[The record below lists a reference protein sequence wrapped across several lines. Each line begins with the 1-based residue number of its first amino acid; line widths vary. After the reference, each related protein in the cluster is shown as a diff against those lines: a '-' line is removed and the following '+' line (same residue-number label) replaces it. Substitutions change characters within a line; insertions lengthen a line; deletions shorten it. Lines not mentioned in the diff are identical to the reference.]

1 MAQAYYSPQHSPM
14 ANNKKDN
21 NKKENNMQ
29 ANRQAGHILIVDD
42 DADVLLAA
50 EIVLK
55 KEFSRV
61 RVESDPTQLGS
72 LLEQHDFDVVLL
84 DMNFVMGVTS
94 GQDGLDWLKFIESRA
109 PATQII
115 VMTAYGSLNLA
126 IAAIKEGA
134 SDFVV
139 KPWDNA
145 KLVAT
150 IGAALAHNRTARE
163 VTQLKT
169 RQKQLNQ
176 FLGQDFGQIIGQ
188 APALQLLLANIEKV
202 AATDANVLILGE
214 NGTGK
219 ELIARA
225 LHAQSRRTEQPFI
238 NVDLGAIAPTL
249 FESELFGHTRGAFT
263 DAHGNRA
270 GRFEIA
276 SGGTLFLDEI
286 GNIDMQM
293 QAKLLGVLES
303 RTLSRVGSDKPV
315 AIDVRLICA
324 TNMPLHEMVDEYRF
338 RQDLLYRINTI
349 ELQVPPLR
357 ERLSDI
363 PLLAEHF
370 ITLFSRKYNQR
381 KKGIS
386 ADALR
391 KLQGY
396 AWPGNIREF
405 QHAVERALIMGD
417 HDNLQADDFML
428 ASKKPGQRESINLNL
443 EAMEKDVIQKAL
455 VKHQNNLSR
464 AAAELGLSRAT
475 LYRKMGK
482 YGIE

>member
-1 MAQAYYSPQHSPM
+1 MD
-14 ANNKKDN
+14 NKLTGN
-21 NKKENNMQ
+21 
-29 ANRQAGHILIVDD
+29 ILVVDD

-61 RVESDPTQLGS
+61 RTQSDPAQLGA
-72 LLEQHDFDVVLL
+72 LLEPNDVDVVLL
-84 DMNFVMGVTS
+84 DMNFVMGATN
-94 GQDGLDWLKFIESRA
+94 GQAGLDWLKFIKARS
-109 PATQII
+109 PATQVI

-139 KPWDNA
+139 KPWENT

-150 IGAALAHNRTARE
+150 IGAALAHSRTARE
-163 VTQLKT
+163 VLQLKT
-169 RQKQLNQ
+169 RQKLFNQ
-176 FLGQDFGQIIGQ
+176 FLGRDFGQIIGQ
-188 APALQLLLANIEKV
+188 SPALQQLLTNIEKV

-225 LHAQSRRTEQPFI
+225 LHAQSGRAEQPFV

-249 FESELFGHTRGAFT
+249 FESELFGHAKGAFT
-263 DAHGNRA
+263 DAHSARS

-303 RTLSRVGSDKPV
+303 RTLSRVGSDKPIAV
-315 AIDVRLICA
+315 DVRLICA
-324 TNMPLHEMVDEYRF
+324 TNMPLYDMVEDYRF
-338 RQDLLYRINTI
+338 RQDLLYRINTV
-349 ELQVPPLR
+349 ELHVPPLR

-370 ITLFSRKYNQR
+370 IALFSRKYN
-381 KKGIS
+381 KPAKGLS
-386 ADALR
+386 AEALR
-391 KLQGY
+391 KLQAY
-396 AWPGNIREF
+396 AWPGNIREL

-417 HDNLQADDFML
+417 GDELQADDFAF
-428 ASKKPGQRESINLNL
+428 ASKKQGPRDSINLNL
-443 EAMEKDVIQKAL
+443 EAVEKDTIQKAL

-464 AAAELGLSRAT
+464 AAAELGLGRAT
-475 LYRKMGK
+475 LYRKMSK
-482 YGIE
+482 YGIQ

>member
-1 MAQAYYSPQHSPM
+1 MDSKTP
-14 ANNKKDN
+14 
-21 NKKENNMQ
+21 
-29 ANRQAGHILIVDD
+29 GHILIVDD

-55 KEFSRV
+55 KDFSRV
-61 RVESDPTQLGS
+61 RTCSDPAQLGV
-72 LLEQHDFDVVLL
+72 LLDQHEPDVVLL

-94 GQDGLDWLKFIESRA
+94 GRDGLDWLKFIRNHA
-109 PATQII
+109 PATQVI
-115 VMTAYGSLNLA
+115 VMTAYGSMNLA
-126 IAAIKEGA
+126 IAAIKSGA

-139 KPWDNA
+139 KPWDNE

-150 IGAALAHNRTARE
+150 IFSALAHSRTARE

-169 RQKQLNQ
+169 RQTALNR
-176 FLGQDFGQIIGQ
+176 FLGQDFGQIVGE
-188 APALQLLLANIEKV
+188 APALQQLMASIEKV

-214 NGTGK
+214 NGSGK

-225 LHAQSRRTEQPFI
+225 LHAQSRRAEQPFI

-249 FESELFGHTRGAFT
+249 FESELFGHTKGAFT
-263 DAHGNRA
+263 DANRDRA

-303 RTLSRVGSDKPV
+303 RSLSRVGSDRPV
-315 AIDVRLICA
+315 AVDVRLICA
-324 TNMPLHEMVDEYRF
+324 SNMPLHDMVDDYRF
-338 RQDLLYRINTI
+338 RQDLLYRINTV
-349 ELQVPPLR
+349 ELHVPPLR
-357 ERLSDI
+357 ERISDI

-370 ITLFSRKYNQR
+370 IALFSRKYNRR
-381 KKGIS
+381 KPGIGV
-386 ADALR
+386 AALR
-391 KLQGY
+391 KLQAY

-405 QHAVERALIMGD
+405 QHAVERALIMSE
-417 HDNLQADDFML
+417 HDELQPDDFL
-428 ASKKPGQRESINLNL
+428 FAARKASARDNASLNL
-443 EAMEKDVIQKAL
+443 EDVEKDTIQKAL

-464 AAAELGLSRAT
+464 AAAELGLGRAT
-475 LYRKMGK
+475 LYRKMSK
-482 YGIE
+482 YGLQ

>member
-1 MAQAYYSPQHSPM
+1 MDGTR
-14 ANNKKDN
+14 KD
-21 NKKENNMQ
+21 KL
-29 ANRQAGHILIVDD
+29 AGNILIVDD

-61 RVESDPTQLGS
+61 HAASDPTRLGA
-72 LLEQHDFDVVLL
+72 LLEQYEPEVVLL
-84 DMNFVMGVTS
+84 DMNFVMGVTT
-94 GQDGLDWLKFIESRA
+94 GQDGLDWLKFIKSRC
-109 PATQII
+109 PATQVI

-126 IAAIKEGA
+126 IAAIKDGA

-150 IGAALAHNRTARE
+150 IGAAVAHSRTARE
-163 VTQLKT
+163 VIQLKS
-169 RQKQLNQ
+169 RQKVLNQ
-176 FLGQDFGQIIGQ
+176 FLGQDFAQIIGQ
-188 APALQLLLANIEKV
+188 SPALQTLMANIEKV
-202 AATDANVLILGE
+202 ADTDANVLILGE
-214 NGTGK
+214 NGSGK
-219 ELIARA
+219 ELVARA
-225 LHAQSRRTEQPFI
+225 LHAQSRRAEQPFI

-249 FESELFGHTRGAFT
+249 FESELFGHTKGAFT
-263 DAHGNRA
+263 DAHQHRA

-303 RTLSRVGSDKPV
+303 RTLSRVGSDK
-315 AIDVRLICA
+315 AIAVDVRLICA
-324 TNMPLHEMVDEYRF
+324 TNMPLHEMVDDYRF
-338 RQDLLYRINTI
+338 RQDLLYRINTV

-357 ERLSDI
+357 ERTSDI

-370 ITLFSRKYNQR
+370 VTLFSRKYNSR

-405 QHAVERALIMGD
+405 QHAVERALIMGE
-417 HDNLQADDFML
+417 HDELQAEDFAL
-428 ASKKPGQRESINLNL
+428 VSKKPGQRENINLNL
-443 EAMEKDVIQKAL
+443 EAVEKDTIQKAL

-464 AAAELGLSRAT
+464 AAAELGLGRAT
-475 LYRKMGK
+475 LYRKMSK
-482 YGIE
+482 YGIQ

>member
-1 MAQAYYSPQHSPM
+1 MEHNIQSAQY
-14 ANNKKDN
+14 
-21 NKKENNMQ
+21 
-29 ANRQAGHILIVDD
+29 NREHTHRMDSKLPGHILIVDD

-61 RVESDPTQLGS
+61 RACSDPAQLGA
-72 LLEQHDFDVVLL
+72 LLAEHEIDVVLL
-84 DMNFVMGVTS
+84 DMNFVIGVTT
-94 GQDGLDWLKFIESRA
+94 GQDGLDWLKFIKARA
-109 PATQII
+109 PATQVV

-126 IAAIKEGA
+126 IAAIRIGA

-150 IGAALAHNRTARE
+150 IGAALAHSRTARE

-169 RQKQLNQ
+169 RQTALNQ
-176 FLGQDFGQIIGQ
+176 FLGQDFGQIVGDS
-188 APALQLLLANIEKV
+188 PALQTLMNNIEKV

-225 LHAQSRRTEQPFI
+225 LHAQSHRAEQPFI

-249 FESELFGHTRGAFT
+249 FESELFGHTKGAFT
-263 DAHGNRA
+263 DANRDRA

-293 QAKLLGVLES
+293 QAKLLGVLET
-303 RTLSRVGSDKPV
+303 RTLTRVGSDKPV
-315 AIDVRLICA
+315 AVDLRLICA
-324 TNMPLHEMVDEYRF
+324 TNMPLHDMVDDYRF
-338 RQDLLYRINTI
+338 RQDLLYRINTV
-349 ELQVPPLR
+349 ELHVPPLR
-357 ERLSDI
+357 ERISDI

-370 ITLFSRKYNQR
+370 ITLFSRKYNRR
-381 KKGIS
+381 KAGLS
-386 ADALR
+386 AAALR

-405 QHAVERALIMGD
+405 
-417 HDNLQADDFML
+417 
-428 ASKKPGQRESINLNL
+428 
-443 EAMEKDVIQKAL
+443 
-455 VKHQNNLSR
+455 
-464 AAAELGLSRAT
+464 
-475 LYRKMGK
+475 
-482 YGIE
+482 

>member
-1 MAQAYYSPQHSPM
+1 MESRLP
-14 ANNKKDN
+14 
-21 NKKENNMQ
+21 
-29 ANRQAGHILIVDD
+29 GHILIVDD
-42 DADVLLAA
+42 DPDVLLAA

-55 KEFSRV
+55 KDFSRV
-61 RVESDPTQLGS
+61 RACSDPTQLGS
-72 LLEQHDFDVVLL
+72 LLNEHEIDVVLL

-94 GQDGLDWLKFIESRA
+94 GQDGLDWLKFIKGRA
-109 PATQII
+109 PVTQVI

-126 IAAIKEGA
+126 IAAIKSGA

-150 IGAALAHNRTARE
+150 IGAALAHSRTARE

-169 RQKQLNQ
+169 RQKALNQ
-176 FLGQDFGQIIGQ
+176 FLGQDFGQIVGQ
-188 APALQLLLANIEKV
+188 SPALQTLMANIEKV
-202 AATDANVLILGE
+202 AGTDANVLILGE

-225 LHAQSRRTEQPFI
+225 LHAQSRRAEQAFI

-249 FESELFGHTRGAFT
+249 FESELFGHTKGAFT
-263 DAHGNRA
+263 DAHRERA

-276 SGGTLFLDEI
+276 AGGTLFLDEI

-303 RTLSRVGSDKPV
+303 RKLTRVGSDRPV
-315 AIDVRLICA
+315 SVDVRLICA
-324 TNMPLHEMVDEYRF
+324 TNMPVHDMVDDYRF
-338 RQDLLYRINTI
+338 RQDLLYRINTV
-349 ELQVPPLR
+349 ELRVPPLR
-357 ERLSDI
+357 ERVSDI
-363 PLLAEHF
+363 PLLAAHF
-370 ITLFSRKYNQR
+370 ITLFSRKYGKR
-381 KKGIS
+381 PVSIS
-386 ADALR
+386 AAALR

-405 QHAVERALIMGD
+405 QHAVERALIMGEGD
-417 HDNLQADDFML
+417 ELQPDDFL
-428 ASKKPGQRESINLNL
+428 FATRKGSPRDNVSLNL
-443 EAMEKDVIQKAL
+443 EEVEKDTIQKAL

-464 AAAELGLSRAT
+464 AAAELGLGRAT
-475 LYRKMGK
+475 LYRKMSK
-482 YGIE
+482 YGFE